1 MMKKTPAAAVAALGL
16 GVVLAAAACS
26 SGGSGSTGGG
36 TSSSTGGASSS
47 TTGSGNSN
55 PVSLTF
61 WNNATPGPGL
71 TYYQNAV
78 RQFEAAHPNVTIKM
92 QNIQNEDYDGKLQT
106 ALNSN
111 TAPDIFFQRGG
122 GKMQAMVNA
131 NQLQTLNLSATDKT
145 NLGGA
150 GNVDSINST
159 VYGIPLDANPE
170 GVYYS
175 QDLFTK
181 AKITSTPTTIPE
193 LEADIAKLKAAGIT
207 PVVVG
212 GKDGWPAAHWYY
224 NFALRECSQATMN
237 TAGQSLKFTDSCWT
251 KAGND
256 LQSFL
261 KVNPFQPGFLTT
273 AAQVGAGSSAGLL
286 ANHKA
291 AMELMGAWEP
301 GTVAS
306 LTPNQKPLPDLRW
319 FPFPSVPGG
328 AGDPSA
334 MMGGFD
340 GFSLSKNAPAEAWQ
354 FLEFLLTTPQ
364 QEAYAKAFVTIPV
377 NPAAQGVV
385 TDPSA
390 VEVKNSLNKAGY
402 TMQFLDTQYGQN
414 VGNALNAAVVN
425 LLAGKGTPAD
435 IVSST
440 SEAAAKG

>member
-1 MMKKTPAAAVAALGL
+1 MMKKTPAAAIAALGL
-16 GVVLAAAACS
+16 GIVLAASACSGGS
-26 SGGSGSTGGG
+26 SGGGGG
-36 TSSSTGGASSS
+36 SSS
-47 TTGSGNSN
+47 SN
-55 PVSLTF
+55 GPVTLTF

-78 RQFEAAHPNVTIKM
+78 KQFEAAHPGVTIKM
-92 QNIQNEDYDGKLQT
+92 QNIQNESYDGKLQT
-106 ALNSN
+106 ALASN
-111 TAPDIFFQRGG
+111 TAPDILFQRGG

-131 NQLQTLNLSATDKT
+131 GQLQALNLSAADKT
-145 NLGGA
+145 NIGA
-150 GNVDSINST
+150 GAPVDSINGT

-170 GVYYS
+170 GIYYS
-175 QDLFTK
+175 KDLF
-181 AKITSTPTTIPE
+181 ARAGITTTPTTIPE
-193 LEADIAKLKAAGIT
+193 LEADVAKLKAAGIT
-207 PVVVG
+207 PIAVG
-212 GKDGWPAAHWYY
+212 AKDAWPAAHWYY
-224 NFALRECSQATMN
+224 NFALRECSRATMN
-237 TAGQSLKFTDSCWT
+237 AAASSLKFTDPCWL

-256 LQSFL
+256 LAAFL

-301 GTVAS
+301 GTVAG

-340 GFSLSKNAPAEAWQ
+340 GFSLSKNAPPAAWQ

-364 QEAYAKAFVTIPV
+364 QEAYAKAFVTIPI

-390 VEVKNSLNKAGY
+390 IEVKNALNKAAY

-425 LLAGKGTPAD
+425 LLAGKGSPAG
-435 IVSST
+435 IVSAT
-440 SEAAAKG
+440 QEAAAKG

>member
-1 MMKKTPAAAVAALGL
+1 MMKRTRVAAIAALGL
-16 GVVLAAAACS
+16 GVALAASACS
-26 SGGSGSTGGG
+26 SGGSSSSAATGG
-36 TSSSTGGASSS
+36 GGASSA
-47 TTGSGNSN
+47 SG
-55 PVSLTF
+55 PVTLTF

-71 TYYQNAV
+71 VYYQNAV
-78 RQFEAAHPNVTIKM
+78 KQFEAAHPGVTIKM

-106 ALNSN
+106 ALSSN
-111 TAPDIFFQRGG
+111 TAPDILFQRGG

-131 NQLQTLNLSATDKT
+131 GQLQALNLSAADKT
-145 NLGGA
+145 NIGA
-150 GNVDSINST
+150 GAPVDSINGT

-170 GVYYS
+170 GIYYS

-181 AKITSTPTTIPE
+181 AGITTPPTTIPE

-207 PVVVG
+207 PVAVG
-212 GKDGWPAAHWYY
+212 AKDAWPAAHWYY
-224 NFALRECSQATMN
+224 NFALRECSQDDDEHGRREPQVHRPLLDQGGRRPA
-237 TAGQSLKFTDSCWT
+237 A
-251 KAGND
+251 
-256 LQSFL
+256 FL
-261 KVNPFQPGFLTT
+261 KVNPFQTGFLTT

-306 LTPNQKPLPDLRW
+306 LTPNQKALPDLRW

-334 MMGGFD
+334 MMGGFN
-340 GFSLSKNAPAEAWQ
+340 GFSLSKNAPAAAWQ

-364 QEAYAKAFVTIPV
+364 QEAYAKAFVTIPI

-390 VEVKNSLNKAGY
+390 VEVKNALNKAGY

-425 LLAGKGTPAD
+425 LLAGKGTPAG
-435 IVSST
+435 IVSAT

>member
-1 MMKKTPAAAVAALGL
+1 MMKKARTAAIAALGA

-26 SGGSGSTGGG
+26 SGGSSTA
-36 TSSSTGGASSS
+36 SGGASGAASS
-47 TTGSGNSN
+47 ASG
-55 PVSLTF
+55 PVTLTF

-71 TYYQNAV
+71 VYWQNTV
-78 RQFEAAHPNVTIKM
+78 KQFEAAHPGVTIKM
-92 QNIQNEDYDGKLQT
+92 QNIQNESYDGKIQT
-106 ALNSN
+106 ALASN

-131 NQLQTLNLSATDKT
+131 GQLQALTLSADDKT
-145 NLGGA
+145 NIGA
-150 GNVDSINST
+150 GAPVDSINGT

-170 GVYYS
+170 GIYYS
-175 QDLFTK
+175 KDLFTK
-181 AKITSTPTTIPE
+181 AGITTTPTTIPE
-193 LEADIAKLKAAGIT
+193 LEADVAKLKTAGIT
-207 PVVVG
+207 PIAVG
-212 GKDGWPAAHWYY
+212 AKDAWPAAHWYY
-224 NFALRECSQATMN
+224 NFALRECSQDTMN
-237 TAGQSLKFTDSCWT
+237 TAGSSLKFTDPCWT
-251 KAGND
+251 KAGDD
-256 LQSFL
+256 LSAFL

-301 GTVAS
+301 GTVAG
-306 LTPNQKPLPDLRW
+306 LTPNQKPLPDLNW

-334 MMGGFD
+334 MMGGFN
-340 GFSLSKNAPAEAWQ
+340 GFSLSKSAPPVAFQ
-354 FLEFLLTTPQ
+354 FLEYLLTTPQ
-364 QEAYAKAFVTIPV
+364 QEAYAKAFVTIPI

-390 VEVKNSLNKAGY
+390 VEVKNALNSAKY

-425 LLAGKGTPAD
+425 LLAGKGTSAG

-440 SEAAAKG
+440 SAAAAKG

>member
-1 MMKKTPAAAVAALGL
+1 MKKTRAAAIAALGL
-16 GVVLAAAACS
+16 GVALAASACAGGSSGNSGGGSS
-26 SGGSGSTGGG
+26 SGGNVT
-36 TSSSTGGASSS
+36 
-47 TTGSGNSN
+47 
-55 PVSLTF
+55 LTF
-61 WNNATPGPGL
+61 WTNATPGPGL
-71 TYYQNAV
+71 TFFQNAIKS
-78 RQFEAAHPNVTIKM
+78 FDAAHPGVTIKM

-106 ALNSN
+106 ALNSG

-122 GKMQAMVNA
+122 GKEQAMVNA
-131 NQLQTLNLSATDKT
+131 GQLQALNLSATDKT

-150 GNVDSINST
+150 VNVDAINGT

-170 GVYYS
+170 GIYYDQS
-175 QDLFTK
+175 LFTK
-181 AKITSTPTTIPE
+181 AGITTTPTTIPE

-207 PVVVG
+207 PVAVG
-212 GKDGWPAAHWYY
+212 AKDGWPAAHWYY

-237 TAGQSLKFTDSCWT
+237 TAGQSLKFTDPCWT
-251 KAGND
+251 KAGDD
-256 LQSFL
+256 LQAFL
-261 KVNPFQPGFLTT
+261 KVNPFQTGFLTT

-291 AMELMGAWEP
+291 AMELMGAWDP
-301 GTVAS
+301 GVIAT

-328 AGDPSA
+328 AGAPNA

-340 GFSLSKNAPAEAWQ
+340 GFSLSKNAPAQAWQ

-390 VEVKNSLNKAGY
+390 VEVKNALNQSAY
-402 TMQFLDTQYGQN
+402 VMQFLDTQYGQN

-425 LLAGKGTPAD
+425 MFAGKGTSAG
-435 IVSST
+435 IVSAT

>member
-1 MMKKTPAAAVAALGL
+1 MMKKARTAAIAALGV

-26 SGGSGSTGGG
+26 SGGSSGGG
-36 TSSSTGGASSS
+36 SSSSAS
-47 TTGSGNSN
+47 G
-55 PVSLTF
+55 PVTLTF
-61 WNNATPGPGL
+61 WTNATPGPGL
-71 TYYQNAV
+71 TYFQNAIKT
-78 RQFEAAHPNVTIKM
+78 FDTLHPNVTIKM
-92 QNIQNEDYDGKLQT
+92 QTIQNEDYDGKLQT

-131 NQLQTLNLSATDKT
+131 GQLQTLNLSAADKT
-145 NLGGA
+145 NIGSA
-150 GNVDSINST
+150 GPVDSINST

-181 AKITSTPTTIPE
+181 AGITTTPTTIPE

-207 PVVVG
+207 PVAVG
-212 GKDGWPAAHWYY
+212 AKDAWPAAHWYY

-237 TAGQSLKFTDSCWT
+237 TAGQSLKFTDACWT

-328 AGDPSA
+328 AGAASA

-340 GFSLSKNAPAEAWQ
+340 GYSLSKNAPAQAWQ

-390 VEVKNSLNKAGY
+390 VEVKNALNKAAY

-425 LLAGKGTPAD
+425 LLAGKGTPAG
-435 IVSST
+435 IVSAT

>member
-1 MMKKTPAAAVAALGL
+1 MMKKTHVAAVAALGL
-16 GVVLAAAACS
+16 GIVLSASACS
-26 SGGSGSTGGG
+26 SSGSSTGG
-36 TSSSTGGASSS
+36 TSSSGGASASSGSNSNSS
-47 TTGSGNSN
+47 T
-55 PVSLTF
+55 VSLTF

-71 TYYQNAV
+71 TYYQNAIK
-78 RQFEAAHPNVTIKM
+78 QFEAAHPGVTIKM

-111 TAPDIFFQRGG
+111 TAPDILFQRGG

-131 NQLQTLNLSATDKT
+131 GQLQQLNLSAADKT
-145 NLGGA
+145 NIGA
-150 GNVDSINST
+150 GAPVDSINGT
-159 VYGIPLDANPE
+159 VYGVPLDANPE
-170 GVYYS
+170 GIYYS

-181 AKITSTPTTIPE
+181 AGITTTPTTIPE

-207 PVVVG
+207 PVAVG
-212 GKDGWPAAHWYY
+212 AKDAWPAAHWYY

-237 TAGQSLKFTDSCWT
+237 QAGQSLKFTDPCWT

-256 LQSFL
+256 LQAFL
-261 KVNPFQPGFLTT
+261 KVNPFQTGFLTT

-301 GTVAS
+301 GTVQS

-328 AGDPSA
+328 AGNPSA
-334 MMGGFD
+334 MMGGFN
-340 GFSLSKNAPAEAWQ
+340 GYSLSKNAPAQAWQ

-364 QEAYAKAFVTIPV
+364 QEAYAKAFVTIPI

-390 VEVKNSLNKAGY
+390 VEVKTALNKAGY

-425 LLAGKGTPAD
+425 LLAGKGTPAG
-435 IVSST
+435 IVSAT
-440 SEAAAKG
+440 SEAAAKGA

>member
-1 MMKKTPAAAVAALGL
+1 MMKKARTAAIAALGV

-26 SGGSGSTGGG
+26 SGGSSGGG
-36 TSSSTGGASSS
+36 SSSSAS
-47 TTGSGNSN
+47 G
-55 PVSLTF
+55 PVTLTF
-61 WNNATPGPGL
+61 WTNATPGPGL
-71 TYYQNAV
+71 TYFQNAIK
-78 RQFEAAHPNVTIKM
+78 QFDAAHPGVTIKM

-131 NQLQTLNLSATDKT
+131 GQLQTLNLSAADKT
-145 NLGGA
+145 NIGSA
-150 GNVDSINST
+150 GPVDSINGT

-181 AKITSTPTTIPE
+181 AGITTTPTTIPE

-207 PVVVG
+207 PVAVG
-212 GKDGWPAAHWYY
+212 AKDAWPAAHWYY

-237 TAGQSLKFTDSCWT
+237 TAGQSLKFTDACWT

-328 AGDPSA
+328 AGAASA

-340 GFSLSKNAPAEAWQ
+340 GYSLSKNAPAQAWQ

-364 QEAYAKAFVTIPV
+364 QEAYATAFVTIPV

-390 VEVKNSLNKAGY
+390 VEVKNALNKAAY

-425 LLAGKGTPAD
+425 LLAGKGTPAG
-435 IVSST
+435 IVSAT